1 MTPEALNAAVQTS
14 LSASRAAGQEKNA
27 THVVETLLGNL
38 VQTYPELD
46 LQTDFRN
53 PREWVFNNAG
63 GAMGSMYIIHAS
75 ITE

>member
-1 MTPEALNAAVQTS
+1 MSPEVLNGAFQKTMTSV
-14 LSASRAAGQEKNA
+14 RAEGRENNA
-27 THVVETLLGNL
+27 TYLVETLLDNL
-38 VQTYPELD
+38 VEVYPDLD

-53 PREWVFNNAG
+53 PSEWVFNNAG